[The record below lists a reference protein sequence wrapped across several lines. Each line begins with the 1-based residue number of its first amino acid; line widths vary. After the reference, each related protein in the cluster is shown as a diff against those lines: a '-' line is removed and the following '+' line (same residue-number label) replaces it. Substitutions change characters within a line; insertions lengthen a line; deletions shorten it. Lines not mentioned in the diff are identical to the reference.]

1 MQIYFHQTFYAN
13 LSVSFMKFKSYIKN
27 FYLAS
32 IILFVA
38 SSARAEV
45 LFDSTSNPV
54 FDYEAINQNI
64 VFNASFTVPNY
75 PMELKALTLLW
86 QRGAQESGLIHIY
99 ILGDKNS
106 TPGDVIEEISVINS
120 KELPIGKQVLNVPLR
135 NKIILNPQFRYW
147 IKIQA
152 SDSPGALAYA
162 RQHGGYGVANEYY
175 LNTYGLH
182 KNSVTGPYLFRVDG
196 DRLK

>member
-1 MQIYFHQTFYAN
+1 
-13 LSVSFMKFKSYIKN
+13 MKFKSYIKN

-106 TPGDVIEEISVINS
+106 TPGM
-120 KELPIGKQVLNVPLR
+120 L
-135 NKIILNPQFRYW
+135 
-147 IKIQA
+147 
-152 SDSPGALAYA
+152 
-162 RQHGGYGVANEYY
+162 
-175 LNTYGLH
+175 
-182 KNSVTGPYLFRVDG
+182 
-196 DRLK
+196 